1 MNIQIHIADSFCG
14 HYMPFLLFREC
25 FFSILSHYY
34 KDDTSVS
41 VSYVNDLTELSKDSI
56 ILLNMY
62 DLTLWGKNK
71 ETRHLLSTI
80 SSTFI
85 IVNTEHWETRGA
97 KEVFELITNKKLSNV
112 ILIEYNIINYR
123 NISLHYPTI
132 NSLFLPLIY
141 NRCIENYYQGYV
153 SKKLSW
159 DDKDIDVLFY
169 GGVNERRRGV
179 IDKLTNHKL
188 HIVDSHH
195 GVSNMELC
203 NLIERSKI
211 VINVLYYDF
220 NIIFDYYRNTLLL
233 ANNALLV
240 TETPQEMDE
249 SIEYWLED
257 MSSCMVTTSYDKLVE
272 CVESYLTKD
281 TSEINDVLQRQHHW
295 FKQTDM
301 ADILVPFFEYYQIQ
315 GFFPDSSSP

>member
-14 HYMPFLLFREC
+14 HYMPFILFREC

-62 DLTLWGKNK
+62 DLTLWERSE
-71 ETRHLLSTI
+71 ETRHLLTTSA
-80 SSTFI
+80 STFI

-112 ILIEYNIINYR
+112 ILIEYNIINQR
-123 NISLHYPTI
+123 NIASQYPSI

-141 NRCIENYYQGYV
+141 NKSLENYYRTYV
-153 SKKLSW
+153 VNKISW
-159 DDKDIDVLFY
+159 QDKDIDVLFY
-169 GGVNERRRGV
+169 GGLNDRRRKV

-188 HIVDSHH
+188 HIVDSHN

-220 NIIFDYYRNTLLL
+220 NIIFDYYRNTMLL
-233 ANNALLV
+233 ANNALLI
-240 TETPQEMDE
+240 TETPQEIDDN
-249 SIEYWLED
+249 IEYWLED
-257 MSSCMVTTSYDKLVE
+257 MNSCMVTTSYDNLVE
-272 CVESYLTKD
+272 CVELYLAKE

-301 ADILVPFFEYYQIQ
+301 ADILVPFFEYYQLQ
-315 GFFPDSSSP
+315 GTFPSSSTS